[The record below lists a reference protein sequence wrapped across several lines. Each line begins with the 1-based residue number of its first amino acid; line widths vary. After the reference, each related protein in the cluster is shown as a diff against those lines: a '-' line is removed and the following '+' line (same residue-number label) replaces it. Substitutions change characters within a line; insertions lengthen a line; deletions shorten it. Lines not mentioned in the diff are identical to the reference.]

1 VRVRFEEFTLDS
13 ETRQLMRGGREIH
26 LSPKAFDLLRTL
38 LDSSP
43 KVVGKTELHAR
54 IWPGTFVVDAN
65 LNVLIAEIRHALGDS
80 PRSARFV
87 RTVHRVGY
95 AFCGKIVHLDGS
107 PPAVLDA
114 DGARVWLVW
123 NDRAIVLATGDNI
136 IGRDPQCSVW
146 LDASGVSRRHAC
158 LRMTAPGDQVFL
170 EDLGSKNGTFLQGS
184 RVVSQ
189 ERLADGDVIQIGS
202 VELKFRV
209 WSATNAVETDRIRTR
224 GRQAARRRSGQ
235 RDG

>member
-1 VRVRFEEFTLDS
+1 
-13 ETRQLMRGGREIH
+13 
-26 LSPKAFDLLRTL
+26 
-38 LDSSP
+38 
-43 KVVGKTELHAR
+43 
-54 IWPGTFVVDAN
+54 
-65 LNVLIAEIRHALGDS
+65 
-80 PRSARFV
+80 
-87 RTVHRVGY
+87 
-95 AFCGKIVHLDGS
+95 
-107 PPAVLDA
+107 
-114 DGARVWLVW
+114 
-123 NDRAIVLATGDNI
+123 
-136 IGRDPQCSVW
+136 
-146 LDASGVSRRHAC
+146 
-158 LRMTAPGDQVFL
+158 MTAPGDQVFL